1 MLNKI
6 ADKLQQ
12 QDKVIQLIQ
21 KPNPENNSNNHKK
34 TNNQQTKSKRYFL
47 TLFLYLTFFTIGTW
61 QSCIQFICVNA
72 DSTDKQQHFAFFFRT
87 K

>member
-12 QDKVIQLIQ
+12 QDKDTIQLIQ
-21 KPNPENNSNNHKK
+21 KPNPENNNDNDNNKK

-47 TLFLYLTFFTIGTW
+47 TLFHISHSL
-61 QSCIQFICVNA
+61 V
-72 DSTDKQQHFAFFFRT
+72 
-87 K
+87 